1 MKLHL
6 YRDKEYPWVWSMLT
20 REKMAYYVQ
29 RLEQFC
35 KEYDID
41 IGDDLGLT
49 EAEIMQDFAS
59 KSRPTIF
66 AYFYVEPN

>member
-6 YRDKEYPWVWSMLT
+6 YLNKEYPGVWAMLT
-20 REKMAYYVQ
+20 REKMSYYVY
-29 RLEQFC
+29 RLAQFC
-35 KEYDID
+35 EEHDIC